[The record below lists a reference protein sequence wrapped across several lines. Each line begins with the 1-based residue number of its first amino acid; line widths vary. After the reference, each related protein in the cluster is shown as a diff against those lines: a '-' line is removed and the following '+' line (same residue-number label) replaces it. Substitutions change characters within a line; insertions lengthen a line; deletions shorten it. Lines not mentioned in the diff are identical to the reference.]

1 MLQKWGRFSV
11 TNDCVFGGLGGDYL
25 VKLRSG
31 WGLLPLLRS
40 QREEVESREGSVE
53 DADEVELRLGWGVG
67 RLFLLL
73 RP

>member
-1 MLQKWGRFSV
+1 MFLCVRNSV
-11 TNDCVFGGLGGDYL
+11 CFWQVAEQLSGQYL

-40 QREEVESREGSVE
+40 QREEAESRGGRAEQE
-53 DADEVELRLGWGVG
+53 EEVELRRGCGVG

-73 RP
+73 KP